1 MRNLYS
7 GLLPGASFLAAERR
21 AIHLRLSFHTLG
33 IVDIMQHVEI
43 NRVNGIILSLRLF

>member
-7 GLLPGASFLAAERR
+7 GLLPGASFLAGERW
-21 AIHLRLSFHTLG
+21 AIHLRLSFDTLG
-33 IVDIMQHVEI
+33 IVDIMQHVDI